1 MSGNSPVD
9 PYEVPEFTGSWCEL
23 DQRVKALSGA
33 STKIVTAA
41 TDVHT
46 TFGGLRAFYRAP
58 EAEQLFAVTEPVRTT
73 AQLIGS
79 DLSVI
84 AGALRTYA
92 QDGQPLVQRLNEL
105 RAEAQAFRTG
115 PAADDEWRED
125 ADLIDENLDRR
136 NKIAEV
142 WAAFQDVEKACHGR
156 IVSLVG
162 GTPLKTDD
170 GSGKEGMYGYDA
182 EALKQAE
189 SLPWGDAV
197 EESTPGWQVWEHA
210 ADFVTGFA
218 VDGVWATVVG
228 IGTLAGFN
236 GWDAAGDAWSGLA
249 TLGEG
254 LGATIIFGVNSP
266 FWTLPEDQLPARMR
280 ESRVAVKETGKAL
293 LAWDD
298 WEAHPGRAAGAVTFN
313 VLTTV
318 FTGGAGGAAATTAK
332 AGAVAKA
339 LSVAGKVSRVVDPM
353 TYVFKGAGAGLS
365 KLGDA
370 MASLRNLGKIQV
382 PALPEGA
389 IALPEGGYKLAD
401 GTLRLPEGSA
411 IPEGAFAVPPRTVKL
426 PEGTP
431 LPAGAVD
438 LGDGMVQ
445 LPRRGEVP
453 AGAVAVQEGTVKVP
467 AGATALPPNT
477 VPLPGAGKG
486 FFYNIKG
493 DLFGAD
499 GTLLQRGTDAKP
511 ETPPDKATP
520 DRAPAPATNPSVL
533 PPARQPVL
541 VGAGAAD
548 GARLGGDAGRLGAGL
563 GDDGLRLGDDAPGP
577 VPDRTPGGGAGDNMP
592 TNNLDNGAGGRSGD
606 TTPTGGGA
614 DVPSGGG
621 TRDVP
626 GGSTADNGAPGGSA
640 ADHGAGSGSGLPDAP
655 GAGGVDDAARAGDD
669 TAPTTAPRQPV
680 RPEFMMDGPN
690 PYGPR
695 GRLTLEQIED
705 IQVYRANH
713 EPGYF
718 EQFYRKDGTRRSLES
733 YDESGYTPPQLTRL
747 SENAPLVRAKDVP
760 PPPSPRYLDAE
771 YISVGADTVTSTSRR
786 RALEEAAQARHFAV
800 KWDNLVADWKAKSGA
815 AHAVDGMPE
824 TAGLWA
830 EAKGTYRESHT
841 QMGEK
846 AEAFGEAAAREHY
859 IAERYGD
866 FTEQS
871 LLGPKNG
878 NDQFDQMYRHQDGR
892 VVIVEAK
899 SSTRTELGRR
909 TLPDGRQVSQ
919 GSREYFLDIM
929 EAMKKRGEFGSVK
942 AIQEALDEGKLE
954 YVVVKGQKNEGA
966 YTGFEYRRFDISKGT
981 L

>member
-1 MSGNSPVD
+1 VSGNSPVD

-142 WAAFQDVEKACHGR
+142 WAAFQDVEKACHGK

-182 EALKQAE
+182 EVLKQAK

-197 EESTPGWQVWEHA
+197 EESTPGWQVWEHG

-254 LGATIIFGVNSP
+254 LGHTIIFGVDSP

-370 MASLRNLGKIQV
+370 MASLRNLGKIQI
-382 PALPEGA
+382 PPLPEGA
-389 IALPEGGYKLAD
+389 FVLPEGAVQLPD
-401 GTLRLPEGSA
+401 GTVDLPAGTALPDGATRLPDGNVRLPEN
-411 IPEGAFAVPPRTVKL
+411 
-426 PEGTP
+426 TP
-431 LPAGAVD
+431 V
-438 LGDGMVQ
+438 
-445 LPRRGEVP
+445 
-453 AGAVAVQEGTVKVP
+453 
-467 AGATALPPNT
+467 LPPNT
-477 VPLPGAGKG
+477 VRLPVEGPPRFMDPDG
-486 FFYNIKG
+486 NIYRPDG
-493 DLFGAD
+493 SVQHDAPEVPTGTVPAAGAD
-499 GTLLQRGTDAKP
+499 SP
-511 ETPPDKATP
+511 SV
-520 DRAPAPATNPSVL
+520 RAPDEQPA
-533 PPARQPVL
+533 L
-541 VGAGAAD
+541 VGV
-548 GARLGGDAGRLGAGL
+548 GARG
-563 GDDGLRLGDDAPGP
+563 
-577 VPDRTPGGGAGDNMP
+577 
-592 TNNLDNGAGGRSGD
+592 GD
-606 TTPTGGGA
+606 TTPTGA
-614 DVPSGGG
+614 
-621 TRDVP
+621 
-626 GGSTADNGAPGGSA
+626 NGHSDTPSA
-640 ADHGAGSGSGLPDAP
+640 ASSDAGPVGA
-655 GAGGVDDAARAGDD
+655 VD
-669 TAPTTAPRQPV
+669 Q
-680 RPEFMMDGPN
+680 
-690 PYGPR
+690 
-695 GRLTLEQIED
+695 
-705 IQVYRANH
+705 
-713 EPGYF
+713 
-718 EQFYRKDGTRRSLES
+718 DGTRNGYGGNHVPSNLGDEGWLNGTGPDVKSLGRKPDFDDMGTRRDYEAWVSTESTIPAPPKQPGELTLVTGDQVYFRDGRTAIGYDRSTLINFDYVRPIDGYHDVVVHGQNQGMFVPGRVNEAGVGFSAGDTHPTHIADAIRANPS
-733 YDESGYTPPQLTRL
+733 YNGGPVRL
-747 SENAPLVRAKDVP
+747 LSCHTGTV
-760 PPPSPRYLDAE
+760 AE
-771 YISVGADTVTSTSRR
+771 G
-786 RALEEAAQARHFAV
+786 ALEIPAAQA
-800 KWDNLVADWKAKSGA
+800 VANELGVPVMAPTNKVGVSS
-815 AHAVDGMPE
+815 
-824 TAGLWA
+824 
-830 EAKGTYRESHT
+830 R
-841 QMGEK
+841 
-846 AEAFGEAAAREHY
+846 
-859 IAERYGD
+859 
-866 FTEQS
+866 
-871 LLGPKNG
+871 LGP
-878 NDQFDQMYRHQDGR
+878 
-892 VVIVEAK
+892 
-899 SSTRTELGRR
+899 
-909 TLPDGRQVSQ
+909 
-919 GSREYFLDIM
+919 
-929 EAMKKRGEFGSVK
+929 
-942 AIQEALDEGKLE
+942 
-954 YVVVKGQKNEGA
+954 GQKP
-966 YTGFEYRRFDISKGT
+966 TIFDGGYWRT
-981 L
+981 FLPVMNG

>member
-1 MSGNSPVD
+1 M
-9 PYEVPEFTGSWCEL
+9 
-23 DQRVKALSGA
+23 
-33 STKIVTAA
+33 
-41 TDVHT
+41 
-46 TFGGLRAFYRAP
+46 
-58 EAEQLFAVTEPVRTT
+58 
-73 AQLIGS
+73 
-79 DLSVI
+79 I

-92 QDGQPLVQRLNEL
+92 QDAQPLAQRLNEL

-125 ADLIDENLDRR
+125 ADLIDENLNRR

-142 WAAFQDVEKACHGR
+142 WAAFQDVEKACHDK

-170 GSGKEGMYGYDA
+170 GSGKKGMYGYDA
-182 EALKQAE
+182 EVLKQAE

-197 EESTPGWQVWEHA
+197 EESTPGWQVWEHG

-254 LGATIIFGVNSP
+254 LGHTIVFGVDSP
-266 FWTLPEDQLPARMR
+266 FWTLPEEQLPARMR

-365 KLGDA
+365 KIGDA
-370 MASLRNLGKIQV
+370 MASLRNLGRIQV
-382 PALPEGA
+382 PPLPEGA

-401 GTLRLPEGSA
+401 GTLRLPEASA

-431 LPAGAVD
+431 IPAGAVD

-453 AGAVAVQEGTVKVP
+453 AGAVAVEEGTVKVP
-467 AGATALPPNT
+467 AGATALPPDT
-477 VPLPGAGKG
+477 VPLPGAGKD
-486 FFYNIKG
+486 FFYNAKG
-493 DLFGAD
+493 DLLGPD

-511 ETPPDKATP
+511 ETPPGQATP

-541 VGAGAAD
+541 VGADAAD
-548 GARLGGDAGRLGAGL
+548 GARLGGDAGRLGPGH

-577 VPDRTPGGGAGDNMP
+577 VQDRTPGGGAGDNMP

-606 TTPTGGGA
+606 TTPTGGGRGN
-614 DVPSGGG
+614 VP
-621 TRDVP
+621 D
-626 GGSTADNGAPGGSA
+626 GSPAHNGVPGGSA
-640 ADHGAGSGSGLPDAP
+640 ADNGVGSGSGLPDAP
-655 GAGGVDDAARAGDD
+655 GPGGFDDAARAGDEVAD
-669 TAPTTAPRQPV
+669 MHSPQLGDLRHGAGSTEWVQRTPEQMKWWRDEHV
-680 RPEFMMDGPN
+680 RLANEDQAWFKRHYDILGRRGSSTEFVDGQHLPQIKKNAAGKWIAVHDLPN
-690 PYGPR
+690 GPR
-695 GRLTLEQIED
+695 EVRF
-705 IQVYRANH
+705 N
-713 EPGYF
+713 P
-718 EQFYRKDGTRRSLES
+718 K
-733 YDESGYTPPQLTRL
+733 
-747 SENAPLVRAKDVP
+747 PLGVDSVP
-760 PPPSPRYLDAE
+760 PGNLPELHKATGDRRVSIDLINAQEALKKSPTLVNHAKVDIAQQAFDRRLPGVPNNSK
-771 YISVGADTVTSTSRR
+771 ISE
-786 RALEEAAQARHFAV
+786 AL
-800 KWDNLVADWKAKSGA
+800 
-815 AHAVDGMPE
+815 
-824 TAGLWA
+824 
-830 EAKGTYRESHT
+830 
-841 QMGEK
+841 GEK
-846 AEAFGEAAAREHY
+846 AALLHAVPVLYDVVKAIDLPKTPNGANMFDAAFELHG
-859 IAERYGD
+859 
-866 FTEQS
+866 
-871 LLGPKNG
+871 NG
-878 NDQFDQMYRHQDGR
+878 RL
-892 VVIVEAK
+892 VVEAK
-899 SSTRTELGRR
+899 APSGQLDWRHGKSDPEAPSRAGSGDDGGAQGMRVKQGTRVYLRTIFAEMTARGGRDAEIAADLR
-909 TLPDGRQVSQ
+909 QALKEGR
-919 GSREYFLDIM
+919 
-929 EAMKKRGEFGSVK
+929 
-942 AIQEALDEGKLE
+942 LE
-954 YVVVKGQKNEGA
+954 YVLVKARDDVNGSYAGVDVESFKV
-966 YTGFEYRRFDISKGT
+966 
-981 L
+981 

>member
-33 STKIVTAA
+33 SAKIVTAA

-58 EAEQLFAVTEPVRTT
+58 EAEQLFAVTGPVRTT

-92 QDGQPLVQRLNEL
+92 QDGQPLAQRLNEL

-125 ADLIDENLDRR
+125 ADLIDENLNRR
-136 NKIAEV
+136 NKIVEV
-142 WAAFQDVEKACHGR
+142 WAAFQDVEKACHGK

-182 EALKQAE
+182 EVLKQAK

-197 EESTPGWQVWEHA
+197 EESTPGWQVWEHG

-228 IGTLAGFN
+228 LGTLAGFN

-332 AGAVAKA
+332 AGTVAKA

-382 PALPEGA
+382 PPLPEGA

-411 IPEGAFAVPPRTVKL
+411 MPEGAFAVPPRTVRL

-431 LPAGAVD
+431 IPRGAVD
-438 LGDGMVQ
+438 FGDGMVQ

-453 AGAVAVQEGTVKVP
+453 AGAVAVQEGTVKIP
-467 AGATALPPNT
+467 AGATALPPDT
-477 VPLPGAGKG
+477 VPLPGAGKD
-486 FFYNIKG
+486 FFYNTKG
-493 DLFGAD
+493 DLFGPD

-511 ETPPDKATP
+511 ETPPAQATP

-533 PPARQPVL
+533 PPARQPAL

-548 GARLGGDAGRLGAGL
+548 GARLGGDAGRVGTGL
-563 GDDGLRLGDDAPGP
+563 GDDALRFGDDAPGP

-592 TNNLDNGAGGRSGD
+592 TGQSGNHDPGGNAGNHLPANSLDNDHAPSHGSETSMEDGGTPTHAQTQALGGGETQSPANVPPQGGAGAGNS
-606 TTPTGGGA
+606 TPA
-614 DVPSGGG
+614 
-621 TRDVP
+621 
-626 GGSTADNGAPGGSA
+626 GSNGAPGQPLDPQFVAARIKELDDRQGGEGHAPGRHHYPDDQALRDRLGDVLLDNGGVPKVYGPNSSYPGLLKSENNVDPLTGTTVDGVTGGVHRVGPFATRFDEA
-640 ADHGAGSGSGLPDAP
+640 ADMVRADAYFRAEMARTGDAAVETPIERVLGPDAYQRLSGYYRDP
-655 GAGGVDDAARAGDD
+655 SDASGFRPVDFEGGTIKPVYRLGDD
-669 TAPTTAPRQPV
+669 
-680 RPEFMMDGPN
+680 G
-690 PYGPR
+690 
-695 GRLTLEQIED
+695 
-705 IQVYRANH
+705 
-713 EPGYF
+713 
-718 EQFYRKDGTRRSLES
+718 
-733 YDESGYTPPQLTRL
+733 
-747 SENAPLVRAKDVP
+747 
-760 PPPSPRYLDAE
+760 
-771 YISVGADTVTSTSRR
+771 
-786 RALEEAAQARHFAV
+786 
-800 KWDNLVADWKAKSGA
+800 
-815 AHAVDGMPE
+815 
-824 TAGLWA
+824 
-830 EAKGTYRESHT
+830 
-841 QMGEK
+841 
-846 AEAFGEAAAREHY
+846 
-859 IAERYGD
+859 
-866 FTEQS
+866 
-871 LLGPKNG
+871 
-878 NDQFDQMYRHQDGR
+878 
-892 VVIVEAK
+892 
-899 SSTRTELGRR
+899 
-909 TLPDGRQVSQ
+909 
-919 GSREYFLDIM
+919 
-929 EAMKKRGEFGSVK
+929 
-942 AIQEALDEGKLE
+942 
-954 YVVVKGQKNEGA
+954 
-966 YTGFEYRRFDISKGT
+966 EYRLITMFANPAAGRHP
-981 L
+981 